1 MRHLKRTKDYF
12 ISFILLFLSLPTLAT
27 QFEITPYVGKM
38 FASNIDNSIDGS
50 KLSLDKGTNYG
61 ISFAWQDT
69 PNGQG
74 QVLLN
79 FVSHDFNSAL
89 DNQEHSLDIIYAHFS
104 GVAQFRQQN
113 YVTTFSLG
121 LGGAYFDVDSENDL
135 YPSLTAAIG
144 TRYEFSDDFAL
155 VTELRGYMSLIKE
168 NEQLFCQDGLCAA
181 QFNETLWTETT
192 LSVGLAYSF

>member
-1 MRHLKRTKDYF
+1 M
-12 ISFILLFLSLPTLAT
+12 SLPTLASD
-27 QFEITPYVGKM
+27 FEITPFIGQM
-38 FASNIDNSIDGS
+38 FASNVDSTIDGS
-50 KLSLDKGTNYG
+50 KLSLDKGTNLG

-79 FVSHDFNSAL
+79 FVSHDFNSPL

-104 GVAQFRQQN
+104 GIAQFRQQH

-144 TRYEFSDDFAL
+144 TRYEFADNLAL
-155 VTELRGYMSLIKE
+155 VTEIRGYMSLIKE
-168 NEQLFCQDGLCAA
+168 NEQLFCQDGLCSAK
-181 QFNETLWTETT
+181 FNETLWTETT